1 MKKFF
6 AIALATVFA
15 VSCMMLYAFA
25 LSFDFEDGS
34 LDEWTTHG
42 GQGSLSVVDGALY
55 TSGRWNGAYK
65 TAYALGTLEAGKTY
79 NFSLDF
85 YAEPTDFDVDGQMTF
100 TVSIVNGFN
109 DDLNN
114 NLDGEEYIAV
124 NFTVPTGEWSTVSFE
139 YAPETDATYAIF
151 CVNTINH
158 YAWDC
163 QPEFYL
169 DNVVV
174 DGVEGVDY
182 DIPVDEEN
190 EDENAGYG
198 DSELETGSET
208 DEEPIDSSEPNV
220 DVDTGADDN
229 TTVEDEFP
237 ADVDDTPVDDG
248 NTETEDNTPVDEI
261 ESDSDNEVEETPT
274 TSANNESGS
283 SKISTV
289 ALVLVI
295 VAVVAVVAV
304 VIVVVKSKK

>member
-1 MKKFF
+1 MKKIL

-15 VSCMMLYAFA
+15 VSCMMLSAFA
-25 LSFDFEDGS
+25 LGFDFEDGS

-65 TAYALGTLEAGKTY
+65 TAYPLGTLEAGKTY

-114 NLDGEEYIAV
+114 NLDGEDYISV
-124 NFTVPTGEWSTVSFE
+124 NFTVPTSEWSTVSFE

-174 DGVEGVDY
+174 DGVEGVNY
-182 DIPVDEEN
+182 DIPVDEED
-190 EDENAGYG
+190 EIADSDENAEP
-198 DSELETGSET
+198 DT
-208 DEEPIDSSEPNV
+208 DDEPVDNSEPDV
-220 DVDTGADDN
+220 DVDTDADDN
-229 TTVEDEFP
+229 TTVEDESL
-237 ADVDDTPVDDG
+237 ADVDNTPVDEG
-248 NTETEDNTPVDEI
+248 NTESEDNTPVDEP
-261 ESDSDNEVEETPT
+261 ESDSENEVEEAPT
-274 TSANNESGS
+274 ASVNNDSD
-283 SKISTV
+283 SKISTF